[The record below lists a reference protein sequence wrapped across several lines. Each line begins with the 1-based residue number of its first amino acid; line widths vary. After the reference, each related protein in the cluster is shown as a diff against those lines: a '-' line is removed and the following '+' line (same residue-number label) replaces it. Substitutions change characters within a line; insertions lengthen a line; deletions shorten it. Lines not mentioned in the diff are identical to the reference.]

1 MYHGW
6 LLISDHTCLPYL
18 LEWKQFS
25 AGLVN
30 QSSWTSVTSHCW
42 KKKYSLWSHSNS
54 SLTLTF
60 LSLFPLHF
68 HCPCRLKKLDL
79 FKSQLK
85 PRMISLVFKQA
96 TAVNWTRSCCSF
108 LGVELD
114 FQNNKKHLQYPCM
127 SLSARCPVSQG
138 SKPKWEQVHLIS
150 LRVHCLLE
158 LWSRQTSSPSTR
170 DLVSTA
176 HAFFSSGCQ
185 CDESFYLTELTAKL
199 NYCSE
204 LFHVLRS

>member
-6 LLISDHTCLPYL
+6 LLISDHTCLAYL
-18 LEWKQFS
+18 LEWKQCS

-30 QSSWTSVTSHCW
+30 QSWWTSVTSRCW
-42 KKKYSLWSHSNS
+42 KKLSPLKSLQRLTYAHFSVTLSTAFPLPVPTEKVRSVQITTEAANDFFGIWTSHRSQLNEV
-54 SLTLTF
+54 LLF
-60 LSLFPLHF
+60 LSGSRVGFPEQQEAL
-68 HCPCRLKKLDL
+68 
-79 FKSQLK
+79 
-85 PRMISLVFKQA
+85 
-96 TAVNWTRSCCSF
+96 
-108 LGVELD
+108 
-114 FQNNKKHLQYPCM
+114 LQYPCM
-127 SLSARCPVSQG
+127 SLSNRYTVSQG
-138 SKPKWEQVHLIS
+138 PKPKWEQVHLVS
-150 LRVHCLLE
+150 LQVHCLLE